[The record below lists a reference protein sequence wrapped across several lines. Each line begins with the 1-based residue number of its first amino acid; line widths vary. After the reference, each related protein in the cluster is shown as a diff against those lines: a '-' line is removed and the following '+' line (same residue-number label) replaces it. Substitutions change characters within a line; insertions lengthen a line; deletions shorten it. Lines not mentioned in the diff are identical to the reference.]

1 MNRPPVSRPPLSVV
15 TSPPAMPVT
24 YCIHTSYKKLLSK
37 MGMAVVLFHFQGQS
51 VSELADL
58 MGVSRKGAESL
69 LSRARAA
76 LRQRLASLLD

>member
-37 MGMAVVLFHFQGQS
+37 MGQKVGAAVQAPVA
-51 VSELADL
+51 V
-58 MGVSRKGAESL
+58 AETQPDMEDSHPL
-69 LSRARAA
+69 V
-76 LRQRLASLLD
+76 ASTPETLYE